1 MKSRRN
7 RKRRNKLHSRKR
19 TKKYLRKNSRK
30 KSKKYS
36 KKYSKKRSKKY
47 GGADSPEGGDFPDGD
62 NLTAQIVWL
71 RNNYELRCVNPLE
84 DDPQITF
91 TDVLGENSP
100 TPNYTAWK
108 RSHTDKPCLLGK
120 GQYGEVLFV
129 INKRLEPP
137 REEAMKYSVSQA
149 ARAPPLA
156 LSDLRTE
163 VDVINKL
170 IRVDRWDNIVRFHA
184 AHQLVGGK
192 FIFTMEKLDPT
203 DLAGVLLNAT
213 NEAGQV
219 NISEKIKLKYIQ
231 SMINGLQQLH
241 HAGIFHC
248 DIKPENFL
256 VASNDVLKYTDFGF
270 SQLSENKRAIAPH
283 HPITNNKR
291 IFGSADLISRLMMF
305 YAFRKRV
312 QCIKEDGYKVE
323 GELAMDEGD
332 NVVVVK
338 ADSSGGRGLWY
349 AGYKENEDSLPD
361 DKRTKN
367 WFPAN
372 VVDVLPDYCDA
383 HLNDLWALLMSI
395 TLLFGH
401 KWLYETFFEGIL
413 GIDGKAELTAK
424 IRSDLYHIPL
434 HKYDYEKI
442 KDGDSRSVGLRVHM
456 ESLGHPEIVDEILR
470 LTLDTPKTSGLEDF
484 DKGWLE
490 IMDKNVS
497 GLNAKINE
505 INRDTE
511 GVASPADRRGA
522 EQQGHI
528 TTHMTHMTE
537 EEREIT
543 ETKMERLRKK
553 MKQQREE
560 AQAKADTA
568 QATDPVQAAVPA
580 VAAPVREVARRILKS
595 GPGGL
600 PGARQVATPLGERR
614 PWR

>member
-108 RSHTDKPCLLGK
+108 RSHTDKPCLLGQ
-120 GQYGEVLFV
+120 GDYGTVLFV

-137 REEAMKYSVSQA
+137 REEAMKYLSPTNQQGQVEVLSELEIIRKLKMIPHA
-149 ARAPPLA
+149 NILTFYEEWPLE
-156 LSDLRTE
+156 R
-163 VDVINKL
+163 N
-170 IRVDRWDNIVRFHA
+170 
-184 AHQLVGGK
+184 K
-192 FIFTMEKLDPT
+192 FIFTMEKLDGG
-203 DLAGVLLNAT
+203 DLAAVLLKKT

-219 NISEKIKLKYIQ
+219 DISEEIKLEYIR
-231 SMINGLQQLH
+231 SMINGLKELH
-241 HAGIFHC
+241 HMGIFHC
-248 DIKPENFL
+248 DIKPANFL
-256 VASNDVLKYTDFGF
+256 VAGNDVLKYTDFGL
-270 SQLSENKRAIAPH
+270 SQVSENTRAIAPRDLDGTKSIPGSPLFNSKH
-283 HPITNNKR
+283 MISYFARKR
-291 IFGSADLISRLMMF
+291 AKCKAEGYNSGTEGDLMMEAGDVIVI
-305 YAFRKRV
+305 YK
-312 QCIKEDGYKVE
+312 KE
-323 GELAMDEGD
+323 
-332 NVVVVK
+332 
-338 ADSSGGRGLWY
+338 GRY
-349 AGYKENEDSLPD
+349 RGYKEIDEDLPEPD
-361 DKRTKN
+361 RKDG
-367 WFPAN
+367 WVYAEF
-372 VVDVLPDYCDA
+372 VDVLPDYCDA

-401 KWLYETFFEGIL
+401 KWLYETFFDDRVEVTPSGRVV
-413 GIDGKAELTAK
+413 GVSGF
-424 IRSDLYHIPL
+424 DLMAITL
-434 HKYDYEKI
+434 LKNDYKKI
-442 KDGDSRSVGLRVHM
+442 KDGDQRSGVVGLRVHM

-537 EEREIT
+537 EERAIT